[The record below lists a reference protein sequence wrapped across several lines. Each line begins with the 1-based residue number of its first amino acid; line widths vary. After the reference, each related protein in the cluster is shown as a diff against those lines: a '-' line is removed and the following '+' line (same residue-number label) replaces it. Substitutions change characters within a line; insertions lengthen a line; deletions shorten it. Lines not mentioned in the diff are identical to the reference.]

1 MTPMNQGLRAVGT
14 VELGGLKNPP
24 SRKRIDYIIKCAK
37 ELLPHLGKHE
47 DEWLGFRPTLPDF
60 LPILGPSLKNKNII
74 YAFGHQHLGWTL
86 GAITGKIISKIVAGE
101 KTNLDLT
108 PYSSK
113 DLIRKFLSKNY
124 LAYTFLTLAALF
136 WSGNFII
143 GKFAT
148 LFEVPP
154 LTLNF
159 LRWVMVWFILI
170 PFTIKE
176 ILAKRNYIKENFLV
190 ISFMGILTISTFNSV
205 VYFALNYT
213 QVINAV
219 LMLAAI
225 PPMIIIFSSIM
236 KIEKTNMFQIS
247 GLILSIFGVGTIIS
261 NADIQKI
268 ISLTFNIGDIWMLV
282 CVLSWSLYSTLLK
295 KSKLELSQFS
305 LIQIMVTVGLIFLF
319 PQFLYEKSIGLDL
332 KINKAFIFILTYV
345 VIFPAIAAYYCWQKA
360 IELIGP
366 NRSSMFIQ
374 LMPLF
379 SAVMAIII
387 FNEKFELYHFAGA
400 FL

>member
-1 MTPMNQGLRAVGT
+1 M
-14 VELGGLKNPP
+14 
-24 SRKRIDYIIKCAK
+24 
-37 ELLPHLGKHE
+37 
-47 DEWLGFRPTLPDF
+47 
-60 LPILGPSLKNKNII
+60 
-74 YAFGHQHLGWTL
+74 
-86 GAITGKIISKIVAGE
+86 
-101 KTNLDLT
+101 
-108 PYSSK
+108 
-113 DLIRKFLSKNY
+113 SKNY

-136 WSGNFII
+136 WSGNFIV

-159 LRWVMVWFILI
+159 LRWVMVWFLYI

-176 ILAKRNYIKENFLV
+176 IIAKKNYIKKNFFV
-190 ISFMGILTISTFNSV
+190 IGIMGILSISTFNSV
-205 VYFALNYT
+205 VYFALNFT

-225 PPMIIIFSSIM
+225 PPMIIIFSSLM
-236 KIEKTNMFQIS
+236 KIEKTNMFQLS
-247 GLILSIFGVGTIIS
+247 GLFLSIFGVATIIS

-268 ISLTFNIGDIWMLV
+268 ISLSFNKGDIWMLV

-295 KSKLELSQFS
+295 KNKFQLSQFS
-305 LIQIMVTVGLIFLF
+305 LIQIMVTVGLIFLV
-319 PQFLYEKSIGLDL
+319 PQFLYEKSIGLDI
-332 KINKAFIFILTYV
+332 KINKASILILFYV

-379 SAVMAIII
+379 SAIMAIII
-387 FNEKFELYHFAGA
+387 FKEKFQLFHFIGA
-400 FL
+400 SFIISGIYLSNRKTQ

>member
-1 MTPMNQGLRAVGT
+1 M
-14 VELGGLKNPP
+14 
-24 SRKRIDYIIKCAK
+24 
-37 ELLPHLGKHE
+37 
-47 DEWLGFRPTLPDF
+47 
-60 LPILGPSLKNKNII
+60 
-74 YAFGHQHLGWTL
+74 
-86 GAITGKIISKIVAGE
+86 
-101 KTNLDLT
+101 
-108 PYSSK
+108 
-113 DLIRKFLSKNY
+113 SKNY
-124 LAYTFLTLAALF
+124 IAYFFLTFAALF
-136 WSGNFII
+136 WSGNFIV

-159 LRWVMVWFILI
+159 LRWVIVWFILI

-176 ILAKRNYIKENFLV
+176 ILAKKNYIKENFFV
-190 ISFMGILTISTFNSV
+190 IGIMGILSISTFNSA
-205 VYFALNYT
+205 VYFALNFT

-225 PPMIIIFSSIM
+225 PPMIIIFSSLM
-236 KIEKTNMFQIS
+236 KIEKTNIFQLS
-247 GLILSIFGVGTIIS
+247 GLFLSIFGVATIIS

-268 ISLTFNIGDIWMLV
+268 ISLSFNKGDIWMLV

-295 KSKLELSQFS
+295 KNKFQLSQFS
-305 LIQIMVTVGLIFLF
+305 LIQIMVTVGLIFLV
-319 PQFLYEKSIGLDL
+319 PQFLYEKSIGLDI
-332 KINKAFIFILTYV
+332 KINKASILILFYV

-379 SAVMAIII
+379 SAIMAIII
-387 FNEKFELYHFAGA
+387 FKEKFQLFHFIGA
-400 FL
+400 SFIISGIYLSNRKT

>member
-1 MTPMNQGLRAVGT
+1 M
-14 VELGGLKNPP
+14 
-24 SRKRIDYIIKCAK
+24 
-37 ELLPHLGKHE
+37 
-47 DEWLGFRPTLPDF
+47 
-60 LPILGPSLKNKNII
+60 
-74 YAFGHQHLGWTL
+74 
-86 GAITGKIISKIVAGE
+86 
-101 KTNLDLT
+101 
-108 PYSSK
+108 
-113 DLIRKFLSKNY
+113 SKNY
-124 LAYTFLTLAALF
+124 LAYTFLTFAALF
-136 WSGNFII
+136 WSGNFIV

-176 ILAKRNYIKENFLV
+176 ILAKKDYIKKNFFTIGL
-190 ISFMGILTISTFNSV
+190 MGILSISTFNSV
-205 VYFALNYT
+205 VYFALNFT

-225 PPMIIIFSSIM
+225 PPMIIIFSSVM
-236 KIEKTNMFQIS
+236 QIEKTNIFQLS
-247 GLILSIFGVGTIIS
+247 GLFLSIIGVGTIIS

-268 ISLTFNIGDIWMLV
+268 ISLSFNKGDIWMLV

-295 KSKLELSQFS
+295 KNKFELSQFS
-305 LIQIMVTVGLIFLF
+305 LIQIMVSVGLIFLV
-319 PQFLYEKSIGLDL
+319 PQFLYEQSIGLEI
-332 KINKAFIFILTYV
+332 KINKASIFILLYV

-379 SAVMAIII
+379 SALLAIII
-387 FNEKFELYHFAGA
+387 FKERFQSFHFIGA
-400 FL
+400 TFIISGIYLSNRKIQ